1 MAEAVQ
7 VTASAPV
14 VDITSV
20 EIGGTINTEM
30 LARIPSGR
38 QLGDALYLVPGV
50 SSGGLTGSSN
60 PSIAG
65 GAGLDNQF
73 FIDGVNVSDNGFG
86 SLGVY
91 SRSYRGLGQGVTIE
105 FIDEIQV
112 KTGGYEAEYGQ
123 STGGLVNVITKSGSN
138 NLAGSVFGFYQGQGL
153 EASRDGFAD
162 WTNGRSDVAY
172 EQRNDFGVSLG
183 GPVVRDKVFFFGAFN
198 PQWNSRAYN
207 APAGFPLV
215 SEGDSERTYRYLSY
229 AAKGTFQLAPA
240 HRLDVSVFGDPTVS
254 DIGPQSNNGSDLLR
268 QTTSAFSRLEFGGE
282 QQVFKYSGL
291 SGFPNAILGPF
302 GVLRG

>member
-1 MAEAVQ
+1 MVQ
-7 VTASAPV
+7 STATSPV
-14 VDITSV
+14 VDVTSPEV
-20 EIGGTINTEM
+20 GGTIDTDL
-30 LARIPSGR
+30 LARIPAGR

-73 FIDGVNVSDNGFG
+73 YIDGVNVSDNGFG

-91 SRSYRGLGQGVTIE
+91 SRSYRGMGQGVTTE

-112 KTGGYEAEYGQ
+112 KTGGYEAEFGQ

-138 NLAGSVFGFYQGQGL
+138 LVSGSVFGFFQGQGL

-162 WTNGRSDVAY
+162 WSNGRSDVAY
-172 EQRNDFGVSLG
+172 EQRSDFRITLG
-183 GPVVRDKVFFFGAFN
+183 GPVVRDRVFFFGAFN

-207 APAGFPLV
+207 SPAGFPLV
-215 SEGDSERTYRYLSY
+215 SEGDAERTYRYLSY

-254 DIGPQSNNGSDLLR
+254 DTGPQDNFGSDLLR
-268 QTTSAFSRLEFGGE
+268 QTTSAFSRLELGGN
-282 QQVFKYSGL
+282 QQVFKYSGVVNDHFL
-291 SGFPNAILGPF
+291 L
-302 GVLRG
+302 